1 MFKLHFL
8 FAGISADPAYDGA
21 PGEKGREGKEGPK
34 GAQSIL
40 NHFIDLQ
47 INSKHLN
54 ILTEMFGR
62 SMRTVHMSTTKARAC

>member
-8 FAGISADPAYDGA
+8 FSGISADPAYDGA

-34 GAQSIL
+34 GAQPTL

-47 INSKHLN
+47 IKSKHPN
-54 ILTEMFGR
+54 ILTVKVWPLYED
-62 SMRTVHMSTTKARAC
+62 RAHVYN